1 MRPRID
7 ETLLENK
14 TFVAYFSNGC
24 LHFVFVSGVHL
35 RQKVG
40 INMHYDNGMS
50 FCKRRAYV
58 LKIVKLSRIV
68 VLKIN
73 AVVDMSEL
81 IAVDKTKLHGHGMMV
96 FYVFKWY
103 VHDLIS

>member
-14 TFVAYFSNGC
+14 AFVAYFSNGC
-24 LHFVFVSGVHL
+24 LHLVFVGGVYL

-40 INMHYDNGMS
+40 INMHYDNGVS

-58 LKIVKLSRIV
+58 LKIVELSRII

-103 VHDLIS
+103 VHNLIS

>member
-1 MRPRID
+1 M
-7 ETLLENK
+7 
-14 TFVAYFSNGC
+14 
-24 LHFVFVSGVHL
+24 
-35 RQKVG
+35 
-40 INMHYDNGMS
+40 
-50 FCKRRAYV
+50 AYV
-58 LKIVKLSRIV
+58 LKIVELSRIV

-81 IAVDKTKLHGHGMMV
+81 IAVDKTKLHGHGMVV